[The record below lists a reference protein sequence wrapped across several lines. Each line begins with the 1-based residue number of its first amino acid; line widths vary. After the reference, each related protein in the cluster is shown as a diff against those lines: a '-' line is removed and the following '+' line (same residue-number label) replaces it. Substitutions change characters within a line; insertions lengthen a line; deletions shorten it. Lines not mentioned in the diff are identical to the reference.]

1 MYKNMYKN
9 IKKYV
14 IVKAL
19 TYLLRGF
26 GMMNVAKVKKD
37 MYEEFEPKKDSLFF
51 RVGEQ
56 GSISFHGRNYN
67 IKKRISTIEKN
78 NLISDE
84 AFLRIASNCYVN
96 VEKVTRIMDDC
107 LYFGE
112 NTNSTKTLPVT
123 KRQQEI
129 IKKSIS

>member
-1 MYKNMYKN
+1 
-9 IKKYV
+9 
-14 IVKAL
+14 
-19 TYLLRGF
+19 
-26 GMMNVAKVKKD
+26 MNVAKMKKD

-84 AFLRIASNCYVN
+84 AFLRITSNCYVN
-96 VEKVTRIMDDC
+96 VEKVTRIKNDC

-112 NTNSTKTLPVT
+112 STNSTKTLPVT